1 MMPLISS
8 SELSFLRGLVEETFD
23 QSCQIQEKKTTADG
37 YGQSVEVWST
47 IATLSVGVA
56 LPKSS
61 LLQAYAERIGSLA
74 TWLVKFPLGTTVVKE
89 QQHLIIT
96 DGQGNSQILV
106 VQALLSPRSYE
117 LYLGALASEVR

>member
-1 MMPLISS
+1 MGTLISS
-8 SELSFLRGLVEETFD
+8 NELSFLQQLVEETFD
-23 QSCQIQEKKTTADG
+23 QSCQVQDKTTNDDG
-37 YGQSVEVWST
+37 YGQFTEAWST
-47 IATLSVGVA
+47 IATINVGVA

-61 LLQAYAERIGSLA
+61 LLAAYAERIGSLA
-74 TWLVKFPLGTTVVKE
+74 TWLVKFPLGTIVVKE

-96 DGQGNSQILV
+96 DGQGNSQTLV